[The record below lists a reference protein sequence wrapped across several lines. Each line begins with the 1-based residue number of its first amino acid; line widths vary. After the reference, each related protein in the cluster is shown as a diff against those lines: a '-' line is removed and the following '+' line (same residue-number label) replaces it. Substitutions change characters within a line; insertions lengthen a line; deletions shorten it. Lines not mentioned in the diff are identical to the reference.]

1 MNRPKPNRKLTLDVA
16 PNMGEMV
23 KPAELIDVKG
33 AAKLTLADRRLFNI
47 LMHHAFGP
55 DLGHENRRFEIALG
69 ELRETHD
76 SNDRLVASI
85 EALMTT
91 VVTIQRTDGSVDRVQ
106 LLGWN
111 NLADPARS
119 RGTLRY
125 AIPAELAALLRDS
138 TVFAKLE
145 LEVLRNF
152 SSKYAFALYEAVARR
167 VRLTHVFS
175 EVLDLD
181 TFREILGV
189 EPGKLKTYGNLNQF
203 AIKPALL
210 EVNALAEFEVVIT
223 PEKTGRRV
231 TGVRLGWGVKDVA
244 GRKAAYAEL
253 QRPRVGRAAR
263 ISGRTEEALS
273 LGLLDQ
279 SRPFPLVS

>member
-55 DLGHENRRFEIALG
+55 DLGQENRRFEIALG

-111 NLADPARS
+111 NLADPARL

-152 SSKYAFALYEAVARR
+152 SSKYAFALYEAIARR

-175 EVLDLD
+175 EVLDL
-181 TFREILGV
+181 TTLREILGV
-189 EPGKLKTYGNLNQF
+189 ESGKLKTYGNLNQF

-210 EVNALAEFEVVIT
+210 EVNALAEFEVTIT

-231 TGVRLGWGVKDVA
+231 TGVRLGWCVKDIS
-244 GRKAAYAEL
+244 GRKTAYAEL

-263 ISGRTEEALS
+263 ISGRTEDAS
-273 LGLLDQ
+273 LPCLLE
-279 SRPFPLVS
+279 